1 MNLIASIIFLM
12 TYEPKQRIIIDPCDN
27 ITTLELAMG
36 CSTVN
41 NQRVYSASRLEELAR
56 HDS

>member
-1 MNLIASIIFLM
+1 MNIIASIIFLM
-12 TYEPKQRIIIDPCDN
+12 TYIPNERIIIDPCDN

-41 NQRVYSASRLEELAR
+41 NQRVYSSSKLQELVR
-56 HDS
+56 RDS

>member
-12 TYEPKQRIIIDPCDN
+12 TYTPASRTIEDPCDN
-27 ITTLELAMG
+27 IRSLEMAMG

-41 NQRVYSASRLEELAR
+41 QARVYSDHKLNILAG
-56 HDS
+56 SQ